1 LPFACDGGGRLDAG
15 VLIASPSEAR
25 FWRVARVIRAEGVTQ
40 MTEKQKAE
48 TLDLLML
55 KKVIEIRRG
64 NRLIDGIDTDS
75 TWIEQGETKEL
86 VLEGYVS

>member
-1 LPFACDGGGRLDAG
+1 
-15 VLIASPSEAR
+15 
-25 FWRVARVIRAEGVTQ
+25 

-86 VLEGYVS
+86 VLEGYLS